1 MKLVKK
7 EPVADEKIVVTI
19 TGHWD
24 DGVCITN
31 TTSWFLAYAE
41 QVFQRLVILTDFF
54 ESREELRKPDEEYG
68 YIDIRA
74 DYDEAAEK
82 YLTRKYGFDKHEIRT
97 KTVAASFYEE
107 IYEIAPRSEEYYIHT
122 ITNVSLRV
130 NGEEYDLEWE
140 PSEVRGIIADFFA
153 LES

>member
-54 ESREELRKPDEEYG
+54 ESREELRGPDEEYG

>member
-7 EPVADEKIVVTI
+7 EPVADGKIVVTI
-19 TGHWD
+19 TGYWD
-24 DGVCITN
+24 DGACITN
-31 TTSWFLAYAE
+31 TTSWDMEYAE
-41 QVFQRLVILTDFF
+41 QVLQKLVILLDFF
-54 ESREELRKPDEEYG
+54 GSREELRGPDEEYG

-82 YLTRKYGFDKHEIRT
+82 YLTRKYGFDKQEIRT

-130 NGEEYDLEWE
+130 NGEEHDLEWE
-140 PSEVRGIIADFFA
+140 PSEVRGIIADFFS

>member
-7 EPVADEKIVVTI
+7 EPVADGKIVVTI
-19 TGHWD
+19 TGYWD
-24 DGVCITN
+24 DGACITN
-31 TTSWFLAYAE
+31 TTSWDMEYAE
-41 QVFQRLVILTDFF
+41 QVLQRLVILLDFF
-54 ESREELRKPDEEYG
+54 DSREELRGPDEEYG

-122 ITNVSLRV
+122 ITNISLRV

>member
-1 MKLVKK
+1 MLKK
-7 EPVADEKIVVTI
+7 EPIADEKIVVTI

-41 QVFQRLVILTDFF
+41 QVSQRLVILTDFF
-54 ESREELRKPDEEYG
+54 ESREELRGPDEEYG

-82 YLTRKYGFDKHEIRT
+82 YLTRKYGFDKHEIRS

-122 ITNVSLRV
+122 ITNISLRV
-130 NGEEYDLEWE
+130 NGEEYDLEWDS
-140 PSEVRGIIADFFA
+140 SEVRDIIADFFS

>member
-7 EPVADEKIVVTI
+7 EPVADEKIIVTI

-54 ESREELRKPDEEYG
+54 ESREELRGPDEEYG

-122 ITNVSLRV
+122 ITNISLRV

>member
-7 EPVADEKIVVTI
+7 EPVADEMIIVTI
-19 TGHWD
+19 TGYWD
-24 DGVCITN
+24 DGVCISK
-31 TTSWFLAYAE
+31 TTSWYLAYAE

-54 ESREELRKPDEEYG
+54 ESREELREPDEEYG

-82 YLTRKYGFDKHEIRT
+82 YLTRKYGFDKQEIRT
-97 KTVAASFYEE
+97 KTISASFYEE
-107 IYEIAPRSEEYYIHT
+107 IYEITPRSEEYYIHT

-130 NGEEYDLEWE
+130 NGEEHDLEWE
-140 PSEVRGIIADFFA
+140 PSEVRSVIADLFK
-153 LES
+153 LKS

>member
-54 ESREELRKPDEEYG
+54 ESREELRGPDEEYG

-122 ITNVSLRV
+122 ITNISLRV

>member
-7 EPVADEKIVVTI
+7 EPVADGKIVVTI
-19 TGHWD
+19 TGYWD
-24 DGVCITN
+24 DGACITN
-31 TTSWFLAYAE
+31 TTSWDMEYAE
-41 QVFQRLVILTDFF
+41 QVLQRLVILLDFF
-54 ESREELRKPDEEYG
+54 GSREELRGPDEEYG

-82 YLTRKYGFDKHEIRT
+82 YLTRKYGFDKHEIRS

-122 ITNVSLRV
+122 ITNISLRV

>member
-54 ESREELRKPDEEYG
+54 ESREELRGPDEEYG

-74 DYDEAAEK
+74 DYDETAEK
-82 YLTRKYGFDKHEIRT
+82 YLTRKYGFDKHEIRS

-122 ITNVSLRV
+122 ITNISLRV

>member
-7 EPVADEKIVVTI
+7 EPVADEKIIVTI

-54 ESREELRKPDEEYG
+54 ESREELRGPDEEYG

>member
-54 ESREELRKPDEEYG
+54 ESREELRGPDEEYG

-82 YLTRKYGFDKHEIRT
+82 YLTRKYGFDKHEIRS

-122 ITNVSLRV
+122 ITNISLRV

>member
-7 EPVADEKIVVTI
+7 EPVADEMIVVTI

-24 DGVCITN
+24 DGVCIIK

-41 QVFQRLVILTDFF
+41 QVFQRLIILLDFF
-54 ESREELRKPDEEYG
+54 DSREELRGPDEEYG

-82 YLTRKYGFDKHEIRT
+82 YLTRKYGFDKQEIRS

-107 IYEIAPRSEEYYIHT
+107 IYEIAPRSEDYYIHT

-140 PSEVRGIIADFFA
+140 PSEVRGIIADLFE

>member
-7 EPVADEKIVVTI
+7 EPVADGKITITI
-19 TGHWD
+19 TGYWD
-24 DGVCITN
+24 DGACITN

-54 ESREELRKPDEEYG
+54 ESREELREPDEEYG

-74 DYDEAAEK
+74 AYDEAAEK
-82 YLTRKYGFDKHEIRT
+82 YLTRKYGFDKHEIQH
-97 KTVAASFYEE
+97 KNVAASFYEE

-122 ITNVSLRV
+122 ITSVSLRV
-130 NGEEYDLEWE
+130 NGEEHDLEWE
-140 PSEVRGIIADFFA
+140 PSEVRCIIADFFS

>member
-7 EPVADEKIVVTI
+7 EPIADENIVVTI

-54 ESREELRKPDEEYG
+54 ESREELRGPDEEYG

-122 ITNVSLRV
+122 ITSVSLRV
-130 NGEEYDLEWE
+130 NGEEYDLEWDS
-140 PSEVRGIIADFFA
+140 SEVRDIIADFFS

>member
-7 EPVADEKIVVTI
+7 EPVADEMIVVTI
-19 TGHWD
+19 TGYWD
-24 DGVCITN
+24 DGVCITK

-54 ESREELRKPDEEYG
+54 ESREELRGPDEEYG

-140 PSEVRGIIADFFA
+140 PSEVRGIIADLFE

>member
-19 TGHWD
+19 TGYWD

-31 TTSWFLAYAE
+31 TTSWFLVYAE

-54 ESREELRKPDEEYG
+54 ESREELRERDEEYG

-82 YLTRKYGFDKHEIRT
+82 YLTRKHGFDKHEIQH
-97 KTVAASFYEE
+97 KNVAASFYEE

-122 ITNVSLRV
+122 ITSVSLRV
-130 NGEEYDLEWE
+130 NGEEYDLEWDS
-140 PSEVRGIIADFFA
+140 SEVRGIIADFFS

>member
-1 MKLVKK
+1 MKK

-54 ESREELRKPDEEYG
+54 ESREELRGPDEEYG
-68 YIDIRA
+68 YIDIRV

-122 ITNVSLRV
+122 ITSVSLRV

>member
-1 MKLVKK
+1 MLKK

-54 ESREELRKPDEEYG
+54 ESREELRGPDEEYG

-82 YLTRKYGFDKHEIRT
+82 YLTRKYGFDKHEIRS

-122 ITNVSLRV
+122 ITNISLRV

>member
-1 MKLVKK
+1 MKK

-54 ESREELRKPDEEYG
+54 ESREELRGPDEEYG

>member
-7 EPVADEKIVVTI
+7 EPVADEKIIITI

-54 ESREELRKPDEEYG
+54 ESREELRGPDEEYG

>member
-31 TTSWFLAYAE
+31 TTSWFLAHAE

-130 NGEEYDLEWE
+130 NGEEHDLEWE
-140 PSEVRGIIADFFA
+140 PSEVRGIIADFFS

>member
-1 MKLVKK
+1 MKK
-7 EPVADEKIVVTI
+7 EPVADEMIVVTI
-19 TGHWD
+19 TGYWD
-24 DGVCITN
+24 DGVCITK

-54 ESREELRKPDEEYG
+54 ESREELRGPDEEYG

-140 PSEVRGIIADFFA
+140 PSEVRGIIADLFE

>member
-1 MKLVKK
+1 MKK

-54 ESREELRKPDEEYG
+54 ESREELRGPDEEYG

-122 ITNVSLRV
+122 ITNISLRV

>member
-1 MKLVKK
+1 MLK
-7 EPVADEKIVVTI
+7 ADEMIVVTI

-54 ESREELRKPDEEYG
+54 ESREELRGPDEEYG

-82 YLTRKYGFDKHEIRT
+82 YLTRKYGFDKHEIQH
-97 KTVAASFYEE
+97 KNVAASFYEE

-130 NGEEYDLEWE
+130 NGEEHDLEWDS
-140 PSEVRGIIADFFA
+140 SEVRGIIADFFS

>member
-7 EPVADEKIVVTI
+7 EPVADEMIVVTI
-19 TGHWD
+19 TGYWD
-24 DGVCITN
+24 DGVCISK
-31 TTSWFLAYAE
+31 TTSWYLAYAE

-54 ESREELRKPDEEYG
+54 ESREELREPDEEYG

-82 YLTRKYGFDKHEIRT
+82 YLTRKYGFDKQEIRT
-97 KTVAASFYEE
+97 KTISASFYEE

-130 NGEEYDLEWE
+130 NGEEHDLEWE

>member
-31 TTSWFLAYAE
+31 TTNWFLAYAE

-54 ESREELRKPDEEYG
+54 ESREELRGPDEEYG

-122 ITNVSLRV
+122 ITNISLRV

>member
-7 EPVADEKIVVTI
+7 EPVADGKITVTI
-19 TGHWD
+19 TGYWD
-24 DGVCITN
+24 DGACISN

-54 ESREELRKPDEEYG
+54 ESREELREPDEEYG

-74 DYDEAAEK
+74 DYDEAAKK
-82 YLTRKYGFDKHEIRT
+82 YLTRKYGFDKHEIQH
-97 KTVAASFYEE
+97 KNVAASFYEE
-107 IYEIAPRSEEYYIHT
+107 IYEIAPRSEDYYIHT
-122 ITNVSLRV
+122 ITSVSLRV
-130 NGEEYDLEWE
+130 NGEEYDLEWDS
-140 PSEVRGIIADFFA
+140 SEVRDIIADFFS

>member
-54 ESREELRKPDEEYG
+54 ESREELRGPDEEYR

-122 ITNVSLRV
+122 ITNISLRV